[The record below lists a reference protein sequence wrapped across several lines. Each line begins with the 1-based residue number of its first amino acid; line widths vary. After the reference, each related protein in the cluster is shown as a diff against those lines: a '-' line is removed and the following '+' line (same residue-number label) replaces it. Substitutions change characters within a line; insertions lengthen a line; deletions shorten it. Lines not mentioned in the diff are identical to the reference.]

1 MADENTEAPTPLL
14 LSNTEKGVLELYD
27 KLEQLH
33 LQIALL
39 KAQKNISPT
48 DATPGRTTE
57 FAQKELVDSRA
68 RYVLRNEVAGNVLC
82 ANPIMQ
88 AVHNGT
94 KASPIERDLLPLLTA
109 RDTAS
114 TELASRSREY
124 DSLLSELTDIESR
137 SLRMNRENVTLAARL
152 LDLANE
158 AQRRKTGLTAEDSE
172 YGGEIAELEADVKAS
187 RQRWRVLKATASGIV
202 AGSGVDW
209 ARDDG
214 LRDIV
219 LDPPDDDEV

>member
-14 LSNTEKGVLELYD
+14 LSNTEKRVLELYD
-27 KLEQLH
+27 TLEQLQR
-33 LQIALL
+33 QIALL
-39 KAQKNISPT
+39 NAQKNYSSNT
-48 DATPGRTTE
+48 TPGRTTE
-57 FAQKELVDSRA
+57 GAQKELVDSRA
-68 RYVLRNEVAGNVLC
+68 RYMLRNEVTANVLC
-82 ANPIMQ
+82 ANPILQ

-94 KASPIERDLLPLLTA
+94 KASPVERDLLPLLTA

-114 TELASRSREY
+114 TELATRGKEHG
-124 DSLLSELTDIESR
+124 SLLSELTDIESR

-158 AQRRKTGLTAEDSE
+158 AQRRKTEVAAEDSE
-172 YGGEIAELEADVKAS
+172 HGGEIAGLEAEVKTS
-187 RQRWRVLKATASGIV
+187 RQRWRVLKATASAIV

-209 ARDDG
+209 ARDVG

-219 LDPPDDDEV
+219 LDPPDDDEI